1 MADQTILQETLDNN
15 IVDGDWLIY
24 WKTSTGVQRRVA
36 RSSLLGATLTGSGTI
51 ATGGFTLTVPATG
64 TAALKTG
71 TPTAGQVAQWDD
83 ANTVESAG
91 FAASD
96 VARLSQSNTFTVG
109 NQQVTASSASNQA
122 LRLKAA
128 ANPTVPVLD
137 VRNSS
142 DAIRHELVAD
152 YGTNIV
158 AARTMTGYQEFTIAP
173 GNIQT
178 NTLTVDIVGGTFPQQ
193 AVYMEVIGVFTN
205 NTDNSTNRATFV
217 DDVVWRTRLNAST
230 TATIDASTRRISDIG
245 TATVNGPTA
254 ITNGAGIRY
263 TVQGVGT
270 NLVRTFMYIRVV
282 SQTAVTVTAT
292 VA

>member
-1 MADQTILQETLDNN
+1 MGREISDLPAFGSTSSPTDT
-15 IVDGDWLIY
+15 VADGDLLVCHNV
-24 WKTSTGVQRRVA
+24 SN
-36 RSSLLGATLTGSGTI
+36 SSNKDEK
-51 ATGGFTLTVPATG
+51 LTVSKLRT
-64 TAALKTG
+64 
-71 TPTAGQVAQWDD
+71 D
-83 ANTVESAG
+83 AIL
-91 FAASD
+91 
-96 VARLSQSNTFTVG
+96 ARSNTFTVG
-109 NQQVTASSASNQA
+109 NQQITSDGASNQA

-142 DAIRHELVAD
+142 DAIRHELIAE

-158 AARTMTGYQEFTIAP
+158 AARTMSGYQEFTILP

-178 NTLTVDIVGGTFPQQ
+178 NTLTVDIVGVTFPQQ
-193 AVYMEVIGVFTN
+193 AVYMEVVGAFTN

-245 TATVNGPTA
+245 TATVTGPTA

-263 TVQGVGT
+263 TVKGVGT
-270 NLVRTFMYIRVV
+270 NLVRTFLYIRVV
-282 SQTAVTVTAT
+282 SQSAVTVTAT